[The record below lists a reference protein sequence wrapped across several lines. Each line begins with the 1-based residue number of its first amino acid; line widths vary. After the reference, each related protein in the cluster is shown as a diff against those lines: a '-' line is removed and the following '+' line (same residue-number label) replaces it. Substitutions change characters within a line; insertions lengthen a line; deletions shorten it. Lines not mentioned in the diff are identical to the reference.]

1 MQIRSTKL
9 TLVLLVVQIVFIVL
23 FGVMVEYDDEAHARP
38 DKESILEDDKAGY
51 RDDQGNSIQSMYP
64 SKFSSPTNMKSGTH
78 VGLMLVQRRRRW
90 TNIKPASVLLL
101 I

>member
-38 DKESILEDDKAGY
+38 DKESILESDKAGF
-51 RDDQGNSIQSMYP
+51 RDQGNSIQSMYP

-78 VGLMLVQRRRRW
+78 AG
-90 TNIKPASVLLL
+90 
-101 I
+101 